1 MSAAGSGTT
10 VPPGGDQVR
19 VSVAVAVPQDV
30 AFEIFTNEIDRWWKR
45 GPAFRGA
52 GHRGG
57 FIRMEPGVG
66 GRLFESIES
75 DDGERVFVVGFVRLW
90 EPPSRVLFTW
100 GNSRFQ
106 AGQETEVDVS
116 FAPTSSGT
124 MVTVV
129 HRGWTSIPADHP
141 VRHGMPVA
149 AFIRSMGLWWGQLM
163 TSLREA
169 CETHSAR
176 NPEPALKV
184 RPASDSEPPGD

>member
-1 MSAAGSGTT
+1 MSAGGGPETPRPS
-10 VPPGGDQVR
+10 GDQVR

-30 AFEIFTNEIDRWWKR
+30 AFEVFTNEIDRWWKR
-45 GPAFRGA
+45 GPAFRSA
-52 GHRGG
+52 GNRRG

-66 GRLFESIES
+66 GRLFESIEG
-75 DDGERVFVVGFVRLW
+75 DDGETVFVAGFVRVW

-100 GNSRFQ
+100 GNTRFQ

-124 MVTVV
+124 LVTVV
-129 HRGWTSIPADHP
+129 HRGWTTIPADHP

-163 TSLREA
+163 TSLREE
-169 CETHSAR
+169 CDAR
-176 NPEPALKV
+176 GGGGP
-184 RPASDSEPPGD
+184 ST

>member
-1 MSAAGSGTT
+1 MSTAGSGAHA
-10 VPPGGDQVR
+10 PPSGDQVR

-45 GPAFRGA
+45 GPAFRSA

-75 DDGERVFVVGFVRLW
+75 GGGERVFVVGFVRVW

-100 GNSRFQ
+100 GNSHFQ

-116 FAPTSSGT
+116 FTPTASGT
-124 MVTVV
+124 MVTVI
-129 HRGWTSIPADHP
+129 HRGWTGIPADHP

-163 TSLREA
+163 TSLREECDSHTNGA
-169 CETHSAR
+169 
-176 NPEPALKV
+176 P
-184 RPASDSEPPGD
+184 RP